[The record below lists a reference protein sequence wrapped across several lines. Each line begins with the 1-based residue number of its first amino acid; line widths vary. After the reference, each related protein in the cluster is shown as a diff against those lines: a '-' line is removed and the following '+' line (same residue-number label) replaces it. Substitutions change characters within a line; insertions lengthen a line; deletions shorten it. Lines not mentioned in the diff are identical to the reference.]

1 MGRLGCDMLGCGG
14 TAVVLEVISVSWW
27 VSPGP
32 RVSGCRT
39 WGPGAGFSVLVGR
52 AEALGS

>member
-1 MGRLGCDMLGCGG
+1 M
-14 TAVVLEVISVSWW
+14 VLCKDLFIICICVDEDLEI
-27 VSPGP
+27 GMIP

>member
-1 MGRLGCDMLGCGG
+1 MLGCGG
-14 TAVVLEVISVSWW
+14 TAVVLEVVFVSWW

-32 RVSGCRT
+32 GVSGCRT
-39 WGPGAGFSVLVGR
+39 RGPGAGVSVLVGR